1 MATIQSKKELIYNS
15 RNGKQGTVRVEIS
28 NWQYDVKNK
37 MYKAIV
43 NDYLVEQ
50 ITEDEIS
57 FEKLTQ
63 IESEPKVYPK
73 AEIDALFYAL
83 QNPIEITESYTE
95 EMDYLISQA
104 LLYVT
109 QQDPIYSSEA
119 SDWEIY
125 EAPIVQ
131 PIQPKP

>member
-15 RNGKQGTVRVEIS
+15 RTGKQGTVRVEIA

-37 MYKAIV
+37 IYTAIV
-43 NDYLVEQ
+43 NDYLVET
-50 ITEDEIS
+50 INEEEIS
-57 FEKLTQ
+57 FERLTQ
-63 IESEPKVYPK
+63 IESEAKVFPKEK
-73 AEIDALFYAL
+73 IDALFLAL
-83 QNPIEITESYTE
+83 QNPIEITESYTD

-109 QQDPIYSSEA
+109 QEDPIYLSEG

-125 EAPIVQ
+125 RAPIVQ
-131 PIQPKP
+131 PIPPKP